1 MISQFIVGSISRYLD
16 KYIVNRFLPITK
28 FVIDNILV
36 KFNLLLIM
44 YGCNMDTIEALI
56 LYMVYYTKGMVLIFA
71 RMIEKIHLK
80 C

>member
-80 C
+80 R